1 MKRIKRKIASLL
13 TGTMIVTQL
22 ATLPAWA
29 ATTTHIKFN
38 FTDLNPSIK
47 NIVSN
52 VDITGGASNTLI
64 DDGSGNFHGMVVD
77 TSNHFVYL
85 PFVNPV
91 TGNPNNGTFDNTKIL
106 DGKTWDVM
114 GLDGYVINSWS
125 SAKEHIMQ
133 SWVQI
138 L

>member
-22 ATLPAWA
+22 ATLPALG

-64 DDGSGNFHGMVVD
+64 DDGSGNFHGMV
-77 TSNHFVYL
+77 
-85 PFVNPV
+85 
-91 TGNPNNGTFDNTKIL
+91 
-106 DGKTWDVM
+106 
-114 GLDGYVINSWS
+114 
-125 SAKEHIMQ
+125 
-133 SWVQI
+133 
-138 L
+138 